1 MRWNPGAVFAPS
13 AILGAII
20 GVVVAVITFFANRGL
35 ASGGLGSQLNTAL
48 QAGSIS
54 SGAGVIIQVILGS
67 VLTGIVAAAIGR
79 GLLGGKDTLSSAWRA
94 ARPRVWALIGAALA
108 GSVGVIIAW
117 AVLLFVAVV
126 AGTAIAASAPTAAG
140 VLAGIVIGLAA
151 TVFAVIVWVRWS
163 LALPVV
169 VLERTGPLRAL
180 GRSWRLARRSAW
192 RLFWMFVVTSLVVG
206 IVDALIRLPFGVG
219 GEFLGHAIG
228 GSGESSAAQI
238 ISAVISA
245 IGVIAGSAVTAP
257 VMSCVTV
264 LLYADLR
271 MRREGMDLAV
281 LAGLGP
287 AGEYPP
293 PPGFPV
299 PVVPPGG
306 YRPPG
311 GYPGPAV
318 GYPGPA
324 GGPPGAPGPVT
335 PGPSPEAW

>member
-1 MRWNPGAVFAPS
+1 MRWNPGTVFAPS

-20 GVVVAVITFFANRGL
+20 GVVMAIIAFFANRGL
-35 ASGGLGSQLNTAL
+35 ASASLGSQADALNTGL

-54 SGAGVIIQVILGS
+54 SGVGVIIQVILGS

-79 GLLGGKDTLSSAWRA
+79 GLLGRKDTLSSAWRT

-108 GSVGVIIAW
+108 GSVGVIIVW
-117 AVLLFVAVV
+117 AVLLFVAIV
-126 AGTAIAASAPTAAG
+126 AGTVIAASAPAALG
-140 VLAGIVIGLAA
+140 VLVGIVIGLAA

-206 IVDALIRLPFGVG
+206 IVDALIRLPFAVG
-219 GEFLGHAIG
+219 GDFLGQAIG
-228 GSGESSAAQI
+228 GSGDSSAAQI

-257 VMSCVTV
+257 VLSCVTV

-299 PVVPPGG
+299 PAVPP
-306 YRPPG
+306 RD
-311 GYPGPAV
+311 YPGP
-318 GYPGPA
+318 P
-324 GGPPGAPGPVT
+324 GGPPGGPGPVI